1 MDSLD
6 TLRIFLRVA
15 DLGGFARASASLE
28 LSKAAVSMAVQRLEA
43 SLDTQLFHRTTRKVQ
58 LTPDGHAFYERARDL
73 LDDMDEL
80 HGMFRRGEHAL
91 KGRLRV
97 DMPAGLAQQTVL
109 PRLPEFLAAHPDLQI
124 EISGTDR
131 RVDIVREGFDCV
143 IRVGPLE
150 DSSLVA
156 RPLGVLPLLN
166 CASPG
171 YLRQY
176 GTPLT
181 LADLRTHRLVHF
193 VGTFGQRAAGF
204 EYMEDGEAKALPMQ
218 GAVTVNNGQS
228 YEAAALAGLGI
239 VQAPAHTM
247 RGLIAAG
254 KLVEIL
260 PTFLPPPMPVA
271 LLYAQRRNL
280 PLRVRAFME
289 WVTALLTQ
297 AIVKPAPASPTPVSN
312 PSAPPADPT

>member
-58 LTPDGHAFYERARDL
+58 LTPDGQVFYERARDL

-80 HGMFRRGEHAL
+80 HGMFRHGKHAL

-97 DMPAGLAQQTVL
+97 DMPAGVAQQMVL
-109 PRLPEFLAAHPDLQI
+109 PRLPEFLAAHPDLSI

-131 RVDIVREGFDCV
+131 RVDLVREGFDCV
-143 IRVGPLE
+143 IRIGPLE

-156 RPLGVLPLLN
+156 RPLGTLPLLN
-166 CASPG
+166 CASPD
-171 YLRQY
+171 YLRAY
-176 GTPLT
+176 GTPRT
-181 LADLRTHRLVHF
+181 VADLASHRLIHF
-193 VGTFGQRAAGF
+193 VGTFGQRSSGF
-204 EYMEDGEAKALPMQ
+204 EYVEDGSTVAVPMQ
-218 GAVTVNNGQS
+218 GAVTVNNGHS

-239 VQAPAHTM
+239 VQAPSHTM
-247 RGLIAAG
+247 RPLIDAG
-254 KLVEIL
+254 VLVEIL
-260 PTFLPPPMPVA
+260 PDLQPAAMPVT

-280 PLRVRAFME
+280 PLRVRAFMD
-289 WVTALLTQ
+289 WVATLL
-297 AIVKPAPASPTPVSN
+297 SPFLRS
-312 PSAPPADPT
+312 